1 MPVLNLSLDMVRV
14 WDLTK
19 ANRLE
24 KGPQDRPIYNS
35 GAGLVCGH
43 CRLVLTG
50 HNLRVSP
57 AVPPLPMSYR
67 GSSF

>member
-43 CRLVLTG
+43 CRLVLTSTWSQSAG
-50 HNLRVSP
+50 VPRSP
-57 AVPPLPMSYR
+57 TPTNELP
-67 GSSF
+67 GQ